1 MRTEVEL
8 DALNLLVEVSK
19 VPRYAEELN
28 QMIVGNKHRIKL
40 GGKGFGSVEE
50 LADFLGRRE
59 EWVAIAENITRQISS
74 GDSVEKAIIGAL
86 GITPLK

>member
-8 DALNLLVEVSK
+8 EALNLLVMVSEFPK
-19 VPRYAEELN
+19 SAEELN
-28 QMIVGNKHRIKL
+28 QLIVSNKKKIRL

-59 EWVAIAENITRQISS
+59 
-74 GDSVEKAIIGAL
+74 
-86 GITPLK
+86 